1 MKSPYVSELE
11 PNRVITSSFLVQ
23 SKEIRQKKTG
33 EFYLSLMLGDRTG
46 ELDAKMW
53 DNVAEVL
60 DTFDRDDFVKI
71 KGLVQVFHN
80 RPQLTVH
87 KVRRMDDSEIDFAD
101 YFPSSKR
108 DPEEMWAELR
118 AVVAGISSVHLRGLL
133 EALLD
138 DPDIAQRF
146 RRAPAAKTIHHA
158 FLGGLIEHV
167 LSLCALARLVAGHY
181 KNVDADLLLTGVLLH
196 DIGKIYELNYERG
209 FSYSN
214 DGQLLGHITIAV
226 RMVGDKIRSLPD
238 FPPRLRVLVEHMI
251 LSHHGHLEFGSPKV
265 PQFPEAMLLHY
276 LDDLDSKMEC
286 MRALVEHDRQL
297 EGCFTSYSSALE
309 RTALKM
315 DRYLAWDRPP
325 SLSASPAT
333 GGAASPS
340 PNGAVL
346 DTTQA
351 APHAPGPPHV
361 PAAAAHAQTAP
372 TAAPHAPTVAPPAQ
386 QALHAPAAMTSA
398 PAAAASTPHAPGSHS
413 VLSALNAPNAP
424 QTPYAP
430 AAVAS
435 APEAPHAPP
444 GRPTPAAP
452 AVTPHA
458 PVAASA
464 PQAQSARPTPP
475 TPAVAQHAPV
485 AASAPQV
492 PHAPPARPAPA
503 VAPQAPHV
511 ASAPQAPHAAQPRP
525 MPASPIAAPQAPHAP
540 PARPAPAPPTAAPVA
555 PHAPVQHPLFAPK
568 PESIFADK
576 LRQALKPAAEQE
588 G

>member
-11 PNRVITSSFLVQ
+11 PNRVITSSFLVH

-33 EFYLSLMLGDRTG
+33 ELYLSLMLGDRSG

-53 DNVAEVL
+53 DNVTEVL

-71 KGLVQVFHN
+71 KGLVQIFHN

-118 AVVAGISSVHLRGLL
+118 AVVAGISNMHLRALL

-238 FPPRLRVLVEHMI
+238 FPPQLRVLVEHMI
-251 LSHHGHLEFGSPKV
+251 LSHHGHMEFGSPKV
-265 PQFPEAMLLHY
+265 PQFPEALLLHY

-286 MRALVEHDRQL
+286 MRALVENDRQL
-297 EGCFTSYSSALE
+297 EGCFTGYSSALE
-309 RTALKM
+309 RTVLKL
-315 DRYLAWDRPP
+315 DRYWESDRPP
-325 SLSASPAT
+325 GLSASPAT
-333 GGAASPS
+333 HAPTSQGSATPNGAAS
-340 PNGAVL
+340 
-346 DTTQA
+346 DI
-351 APHAPGPPHV
+351 APPVA
-361 PAAAAHAQTAP
+361 PAAAPAQ
-372 TAAPHAPTVAPPAQ
+372 HAPPAPAAVTHAPVALPAPSAPNTPVAPVAPAAPPAQ
-386 QALHAPAAMTSA
+386 HAPPAPAAVTPAPVALPAPSAPNMPSAPPAPVARPTPSA
-398 PAAAASTPHAPGSHS
+398 PAAAASAIHAPS
-413 VLSALNAPNAP
+413 APNQQHASAPHMPAAPLAAFVSAAP
-424 QTPYAP
+424 QEPGSPAAPRAPSAPNRPPAPHAP

-435 APEAPHAPP
+435 
-444 GRPTPAAP
+444 
-452 AVTPHA
+452 
-458 PVAASA
+458 
-464 PQAQSARPTPP
+464 
-475 TPAVAQHAPV
+475 
-485 AASAPQV
+485 V
-492 PHAPPARPAPA
+492 PHAPPPRPTL
-503 VAPQAPHV
+503 
-511 ASAPQAPHAAQPRP
+511 SAPLAAK
-525 MPASPIAAPQAPHAP
+525 
-540 PARPAPAPPTAAPVA
+540 T
-555 PHAPVQHPLFAPK
+555 PVQHPLFAPK
-568 PESIFADK
+568 TDSIFADK